1 MQVIELVGDENI
13 TAIHN
18 LLEQAAEAD
27 VLLFVPR
34 GCKALHKNRINLTLL
49 RRWADNLVLRVGLVV
64 EDRETRG
71 LARDAGFV
79 ILPSIE
85 EGQTTNLRL
94 LERKRRRSRLPSR
107 PTLRLPFT
115 QPARKTGRR
124 SALRRYG
131 GPIIAVS
138 SFLLL
143 AMALLFMLPSAVVS
157 LTPVSEPVDAAMEMT
172 GVLGLS
178 EVNYGAAQVPGRT
191 LFVEREGTDVILTT
205 NKRDVPDGYA
215 QGTVVFAN
223 RTSVPVTITR
233 GSLVHTVFG
242 EAVRFY
248 TVADVWLPG
257 ELHSAVRVNVLAAE
271 PGPGG
276 NVPALTISAV
286 DGELAAQVDVLND
299 SRIGGGTVRRIS
311 SVDGEDKVQ
320 LRAKLMKRLQEEA
333 YAELTSA
340 LARGEFIPPDSLVLA
355 IQDEA
360 FDHKIDDVTDQ
371 LGMTMKVKAS
381 GLAVSGADGEKL
393 LLSLLEQRMKPG
405 YRLIPDSASF
415 EQGALIDATP
425 DSARFHMSTRAA
437 IAPHIDPREVRSIIA
452 GKATEA
458 AREILSRRFELA
470 SEPQIELRASPLGR
484 LPWWTARIQVQVAAD

>member
-18 LLEQAAEAD
+18 LFQQATEAD

-34 GCKALHKNRINLTLL
+34 GCKALHRNRVNLTLL

-71 LARDAGFV
+71 LARHAGFV

-85 EGQTTNLRL
+85 EGQTTNLRF
-94 LERKRRRSRLPSR
+94 LEHSRRRSRLPPR
-107 PTLRLPFT
+107 PTFRPLFA
-115 QPARKTGRR
+115 QQARNAGRR
-124 SALRRYG
+124 STLGRYG
-131 GPIIAVS
+131 GPIIAAS
-138 SFLLL
+138 SFMLL
-143 AMALLFMLPSAVVS
+143 ALALLFVLPSATVS
-157 LTPVSEPVDAAMEMT
+157 LTPVTEPVDVSMQMT

-178 EVNYGAAQVPGRT
+178 EINYGAAQVPGRT

-233 GSLVHTVFG
+233 GTLVHTVFG

-257 ELHSAVRVNVLAAE
+257 ELHSTVRVNVLAAE

-311 SVDGEDKVQ
+311 TVDGEDKVQ

-340 LARGEFIPPDSLVLA
+340 LARGEFIAPDSLVLA
-355 IQDEA
+355 VLDEA

-371 LGMTMKVKAS
+371 LGMTMKVRAS
-381 GLAVSGADGEKL
+381 GLAVGGADGEKL

-405 YRLIPDSASF
+405 YRLIPGSVIF

-425 DSARFHMSTRAA
+425 DSTRFHMSARAA
-437 IAPHIDPREVRSIIA
+437 IAPYIDPREVKSMIS
-452 GKATEA
+452 GKTTEA
-458 AREILSRRFELA
+458 AQEILSLRFELA
-470 SEPQIELRASPLGR
+470 SEPQIQLRASPLGR
-484 LPWWTARIQVQVAAD
+484 LPWWPARIQVLVATD